1 MSGTSVTSS
10 HALAQTAY
18 RTGLIL
24 ETETR
29 ALMMALTGTDDES
42 VLVIEDSPGTKRG
55 TIEKI
60 RFQARNRAPL
70 PKGRGGINFG
80 NEGTDDWYEYQFG
93 MGYLSLADRALE
105 NAVSDQNE
113 VDFSLKE
120 SGHIGMAL
128 DAAAIIESSLIH
140 QLAGYTP
147 VNSSAYTKDGTQ
159 YVLSGCNACTEP
171 DTESHFF
178 CPDASGANTTEA
190 QVAAD
195 STAVLT
201 NRFVDKV
208 IRKKT
213 SRAFSTW
220 PMAPAKTPWG
230 KGYVC
235 LSTQE
240 GLDQVKANST
250 STDIYDLAKA
260 CIQGGMPPE
269 NSALWTGE
277 GFKINNVFYLA
288 SDWLPLGCSG
298 ATAGATTTGTAI
310 SNVQRA
316 LILGARAGHIR
327 YGESYTGGN
336 HLGYT
341 EHIVHRRLSMQIDTV
356 WGVSATIVNSKRWA
370 SAVISHYTEATTAN
384 AAYV

>member
-1 MSGTSVTSS
+1 MAGISVTSQ

-29 ALMMALTGTDDES
+29 ALMMALAGTDEES
-42 VLVIEDSPGTKRG
+42 VIVTVDSPGVERG
-55 TIEKI
+55 TVMKL
-60 RFQARNRAPL
+60 RFQGRNRAPM
-70 PKGRGGINFG
+70 PKGRGATIIG
-80 NEGTDDWYEYQFG
+80 NEGNDDWYEYQFG
-93 MGYLSLADRALE
+93 MGYLTLADRALE

-120 SGHIGMAL
+120 AAHIGMAL
-128 DAAAIIESSLIH
+128 DAAGVLESSLVH

-147 VNSSAYTKDGTQ
+147 VNAAAYTVNGTS
-159 YVLSGCNACTEP
+159 YALSGCNACTEP

-178 CPDASGANTTEA
+178 CPDASGANTTETL
-190 QVAAD
+190 VAAD
-195 STAVLT
+195 STSVLT

-208 IRKKT
+208 LRKKT
-213 SRAFSTW
+213 SRATSTW
-220 PMAPAKTPWG
+220 PMAPAQTPWG
-230 KGYVC
+230 RGFVLLC
-235 LSTQE
+235 TAE
-240 GLDQVKANST
+240 GLEQVKANST
-250 STDIYDLAKA
+250 ATDIYDLAKA

-277 GFKINNVFYLA
+277 GFKINNVFYLS

-298 ATAGATTTGTAI
+298 ATAGATNTGTAI

-316 LILGARAGHIR
+316 LLLGARAAHLR
-327 YGESYTGGN
+327 WGEGYTGGN

-341 EHIVHRRLSMQIDTV
+341 EFIAHRRLSMQMDTV
-356 WGVSATIVNSKRWA
+356 LGAATTIVNSKRWA

-384 AAYV
+384 ALYV